1 MNGRRGL
8 GSNGEI
14 KMKWLQLKI
23 PPPVY
28 ALSIGII
35 MWLLNQYFPVAHWI
49 SSPWNRIGLGIIVI
63 TFFLDLS
70 SLYLFLKKHTTP
82 NPMSPKSTKS
92 LVTKGLYK
100 YSRNPMY
107 VGLLTI
113 LFGYGIW
120 LGSITPFLALPLF
133 YWLIT
138 TQQIIPEE
146 TILEDKFG
154 VEYLDYK
161 ARVRRW
167 L

>member
-1 MNGRRGL
+1 
-8 GSNGEI
+8 
-14 KMKWLQLKI
+14 
-23 PPPVY
+23 
-28 ALSIGII
+28 
-35 MWLLNQYFPVAHWI
+35 
-49 SSPWNRIGLGIIVI
+49 
-63 TFFLDLS
+63 
-70 SLYLFLKKHTTP
+70 
-82 NPMSPKSTKS
+82 MSPKSTKG

-100 YSRNPMY
+100 YTRNPMY
-107 VGLLTI
+107 LGLLII